1 MATRVGFHSNLGS
14 HGKVAQQTGHGSK
27 PTNEASRDMDKV
39 DEGSSHAS
47 VKQLASI
54 WSPKGLSFLIDV
66 VIVSSFSL
74 ELRMSKCIQMKITL
88 FSTFSK
94 NNINGKTFSSF
105 HLMAHLSSLH
115 INNE

>member
-14 HGKVAQQTGHGSK
+14 HGKVAQLTGHGNK
-27 PTNEASRDMDKV
+27 PTKEASRDLDQV
-39 DEGSSHAS
+39 DDSSSHAS

-74 ELRMSKCIQMKITL
+74 ELRISKCIQMKITL
-88 FSTFSK
+88 FSTFS
-94 NNINGKTFSSF
+94 
-105 HLMAHLSSLH
+105 
-115 INNE
+115 